1 MKMCLK
7 MLSQMGYKN
16 LIILSRNIGSPMSKE
31 RHKASA
37 FYNLLK
43 LNIQNRNWYCQ
54 ILDDMCHIYNILFTL
69 LNIKIETNKLT
80 SSQRRIFVST
90 RVCNC
95 LHNSLSGKFVDV

>member
-1 MKMCLK
+1 M
-7 MLSQMGYKN
+7 
-16 LIILSRNIGSPMSKE
+16 
-31 RHKASA
+31 
-37 FYNLLK
+37 K
-43 LNIQNRNWYCQ
+43 LNIQNSNWYCQ

-95 LHNSLSGKFVDV
+95 LHNSLSGKFVDVWISENGNASLASNGRSVAIWNVLIVTM